1 MERHIDTRAL
11 DGLRG
16 VAALH
21 VVVGHFVQ
29 SGCVALE
36 MTLFY
41 LLSGYTLT
49 LAYGGRKAI
58 VENCWSD
65 ILIFYWNRLV
75 RIVPSFY
82 LSNIA
87 AFLLSFNYKT
97 ILLRIPQVVTTLTI
111 SNSWLIPGMESFN
124 PFNIP
129 SWTVSTLTMMY
140 LAFPL
145 MLPHLKKL
153 SDTNLARALVL
164 LFYVQL
170 LPVLYI
176 YMLQLNY
183 KQWVDLI
190 FPNYQNTKKR
200 RTWGQMGIFGAP

>member
-49 LAYGGRKAI
+49 LAYGGRKGKL
-58 VENCWSD
+58 ENCWSD

-111 SNSWLIPGMESFN
+111 SNSWIIPGMESFN

-153 SDTNLARALVL
+153 SDTNLARALVI

-176 YMLQLNY
+176 CMLQLNY
-183 KQWVDLI
+183 KQ
-190 FPNYQNTKKR
+190 
-200 RTWGQMGIFGAP
+200 